1 MALPPLSTPIFSHLT
16 PDDWFGFISP
26 KNPFPVLHSILFAP
40 LSLLQ
45 SLPLMTCFEKRV
57 FPLHHRPQTKLSQVV
72 TNSLGGYR
80 LVGHI
85 FKSFG
90 HLDCIICLVHSD

>member
-1 MALPPLSTPIFSHLT
+1 VM
-16 PDDWFGFISP
+16 
-26 KNPFPVLHSILFAP
+26 
-40 LSLLQ
+40 
-45 SLPLMTCFEKRV
+45 
-57 FPLHHRPQTKLSQVV
+57 
-72 TNSLGGYR
+72 NSLGGYR